1 MKGMA
6 DLCKMSKSQ
15 RTVVTGS
22 LFSDSGDIPR
32 VTQVSQLVTEGVRK
46 RVTNRD
52 AAYLKIHK

>member
-1 MKGMA
+1 MA
-6 DLCKMSKSQ
+6 DLCKMPKSQ

-22 LFSDSGDIPR
+22 LFSDCGDIPR